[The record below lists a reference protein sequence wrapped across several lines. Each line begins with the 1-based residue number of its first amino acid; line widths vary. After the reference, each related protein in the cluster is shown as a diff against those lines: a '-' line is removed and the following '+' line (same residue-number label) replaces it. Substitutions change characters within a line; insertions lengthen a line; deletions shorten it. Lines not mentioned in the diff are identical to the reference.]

1 MSRARFFAIAPLLLA
16 SLLPLGGC
24 ASTADDESTTEDDL
38 SYAALRIH
46 AEGSPEAKAI
56 LRAANE
62 MVPEDLGFC
71 TTTCEMDRGF
81 FDAVETQK
89 LLAFRAKGKPFTTL
103 TQVIRTMAKP
113 GVNNSQYVQG
123 RFLDVAILRGWYEPF
138 DAQALFALR
147 EGSPEAVGIARAA
160 NEIAL
165 DKLGRG
171 KSGQDFVMLDWIVA
185 DAVSAVRK
193 GADGVAGTADDGH
206 FSTLADVRA
215 AIFSPEVQRRA
226 APKTPRSSDMYQGSS
241 LAQLLRMAKLRKW
254 LGPVTPPPPPPP
266 PVVTDPFDA
275 ASCQGAGLTV
285 AAAQTK
291 FGPGQTKANLGEVS
305 VNIRSRDCNPISG
318 CTPWQV
324 LGTAPFQAS
333 SSYRRF
339 TKSLTGFPEKGAAT
353 LTIESGKV
361 YFGFQ
366 TNGRLYEPSYSTSYS
381 FHLTGCELGT
391 GRWCQFMNTE
401 AGAQFEQWGI
411 GPTPYPY
418 SPAGFD
424 VPSDLANTIT
434 DHCARLVMYNRVQEG
449 QTGTEYQ
456 LVVSGK
462 Y

>member
-1 MSRARFFAIAPLLLA
+1 MPRARFFALAPLFLA

-62 MVPEDLGFC
+62 MVPDDLGFC
-71 TTTCEMDRGF
+71 TTSCEMDRGF

-113 GVNNSQYVQG
+113 SVNNSQYVQG

-138 DAQALFALR
+138 DAPTLFALR
-147 EGSPEAVGIARAA
+147 EGSPEAVGIVRAA

-171 KSGQDFVMLDWIVA
+171 KSGTDFVMLDWIVA
-185 DAVSAVRK
+185 DAVSAARK
-193 GADGVAGTADDGH
+193 GADGTSGTADDGR
-206 FSTLADVRA
+206 FATLADVRA

-226 APKTPRSSDMYQGSS
+226 APRTQRSIDMYQGSS
-241 LAQLLRMAKLRKW
+241 LAQLLRMARLRKW
-254 LGPVTPPPPPPP
+254 LGPAVPPSPPA
-266 PVVTDPFDA
+266 VTDPFDP

-291 FGPGQTKANLGEVS
+291 FGPGQTTAALGEVAL
-305 VNIRSRDCNPISG
+305 NIRSRACNPISG
-318 CTPWQV
+318 CTPWERVQS
-324 LGTAPFQAS
+324 APFTIS
-333 SSYRRF
+333 SSYRRLS
-339 TKSLTGFPEKGAAT
+339 KSLTGFPEKGNGS
-353 LTIESGKV
+353 LVISSNKV
-361 YFGFQ
+361 YFTFQ
-366 TNGRLYEPSYSTSYS
+366 TNGGVYEPFYSTHYS

-401 AGAQFEQWGI
+401 AGAQFEQWGV
-411 GPTPYPY
+411 GYTQSPY

-424 VPSDLANTIT
+424 IPTDLSNTIT
-434 DHCARLVMYNRVQEG
+434 DHCARLVMNNRVQEG

>member
-1 MSRARFFAIAPLLLA
+1 MPRARFFAIAPLLLA

-62 MVPEDLGFC
+62 MVAADLGFC

-138 DAQALFALR
+138 DAQSLFALR
-147 EGSPEAVGIARAA
+147 EGSPEAVGIVRAA

-171 KSGQDFVMLDWIVA
+171 KSGTDFVMLDWMVA
-185 DAVSAVRK
+185 DAVAAVRK
-193 GADGVAGTADDGH
+193 GADGTSGTADDGH

-215 AIFSPEVQRRA
+215 AIFSLEVQRHA
-226 APKTPRSSDMYQGSS
+226 APRTQRSSDMFQGSS
-241 LAQLLRMAKLRKW
+241 LAQLLRMARLRKW
-254 LGPVTPPPPPPP
+254 LGAVTPPPPP
-266 PVVTDPFDA
+266 PVVTDPFDP

-291 FGPGQTKANLGEVS
+291 FGPGQTTAALGEVAM
-305 VNIRSRDCNPISG
+305 NIRSRDCNPISG
-318 CTPWQV
+318 CTPWQAAT
-324 LGTAPFQAS
+324 TAPFTIS
-333 SSYRRF
+333 SSYRRL
-339 TKSLTGFPEKGAAT
+339 TKSLTGFPEKGKGS
-353 LTIESGKV
+353 LVISSNKV
-361 YFGFQ
+361 YFTFQ
-366 TNGRLYEPSYSTSYS
+366 TNGGLYEPLYSTRYS

-391 GRWCQFMNTE
+391 GRWCQFINTE
-401 AGAQFEQWGI
+401 AGAQNEQWGV
-411 GPTPYPY
+411 GYTQSPY

-424 VPSDLANTIT
+424 MPTDLSNTIT
-434 DHCARLVMYNRVQEG
+434 DHCARLVMNNKVQEG

>member
-1 MSRARFFAIAPLLLA
+1 MFRARFLAIAPLLLA

-62 MVPEDLGFC
+62 MVPDDLGFC
-71 TTTCEMDRGF
+71 TPTACEMDRGF

-138 DAQALFALR
+138 DAQALFALA
-147 EGSPEAVGIARAA
+147 EGSPEAVGIVRAA
-160 NEIAL
+160 NEIAG

-185 DAVSAVRK
+185 DAVGAVRK
-193 GADGVAGTADDGH
+193 GADGVTGTADDGH

-226 APKTPRSSDMYQGSS
+226 APKTQRSRDMYQGSS

-254 LGPVTPPPPPPP
+254 LGPATPPPP
-266 PVVTDPFDA
+266 PVVSDPFDP

-285 AAAQTK
+285 AAAQSK
-291 FGPGQTKANLGEVS
+291 FGPGQTKAALGEVS

-318 CTPWQV
+318 CTPWKE
-324 LGTAPFQAS
+324 LATAPFQAS
-333 SSYRRF
+333 SSYARF
-339 TKSLTGFPEKGAAT
+339 TKSLTGFPEKGSAS
-353 LTIESGKV
+353 LSIESGKV

-418 SPAGFD
+418 SPAGFS
-424 VPSDLANTIT
+424 VPTDLANTIT
-434 DHCARLVMYNRVQEG
+434 DHCARLVMTNTVQPG